1 MRDGDPA
8 QYWYARTILVSND
21 EGVVRYVLLAASSP
35 SITGNGHFFELRLAV
50 ALLLSGLGLSFL
62 WWWPFVRHLSRPL
75 LKWFT
80 MPNGWR
86 WTISSAST
94 KR

>member
-35 SITGNGHFFELRLAV
+35 SITGNGHFFERRLAV
-50 ALLLSGLGLSFL
+50 ALGEGRLACRVEEVYTEEECHEREEGKEL
-62 WWWPFVRHLSRPL
+62 
-75 LKWFT
+75 
-80 MPNGWR
+80 
-86 WTISSAST
+86 
-94 KR
+94 

>member
-62 WWWPFVRHLSRPL
+62 WWWPFVRHLTKP
-75 LKWFT
+75 
-80 MPNGWR
+80 
-86 WTISSAST
+86 IIQSAYSV
-94 KR
+94 